1 MIHIFVVIF
10 ALGNMRDQAHTKHM
24 YTGTGEEIMR

>member
-10 ALGNMRDQAHTKHM
+10 ALGNMGDQAHTKHT
-24 YTGTGEEIMR
+24 YIGTGEEIVR